1 MKSFFSFDN
10 SQPLLQYRT
19 FHLGNVPHL
28 DNVGGANTGLGVHC
42 GNRIWI
48 CDYGSGNGHF
58 RVWHP
63 WPRCMGTHWRR
74 RYLHQM
80 LLTLKVGYEVP
91 SSVKLTKPSSFGIR
105 GKLRAETFL
114 RNFKIYFVLNVIKP
128 YSIAE
133 NVLNIKCHL
142 LVYIHQTRYELNSLG
157 PRNISFRPVRPA
169 SGVCLHLLIC

>member
-1 MKSFFSFDN
+1 MVISGFGTPD
-10 SQPLLQYRT
+10 P
-19 FHLGNVPHL
+19 GAWAPI
-28 DNVGGANTGLGVHC
+28 GGGDTC
-42 GNRIWI
+42 IRS
-48 CDYGSGNGHF
+48 Y
-58 RVWHP
+58 
-63 WPRCMGTHWRR
+63 
-74 RYLHQM
+74 
-80 LLTLKVGYEVP
+80 LTLEVGYEVP

-157 PRNISFRPVRPA
+157 PQNISFRHVRPA
-169 SGVCLHLLIC
+169 SGIRLHLLIC